1 YLVNP
6 DLALPEAAE
15 RFVATGKLRASDEV
29 DWDEARVL
37 HTGSLFEMGV
47 PLDRLLPPAART
59 GGVPWAVTFH
69 DLIPLLMPE
78 SYLEDPGRARRSCS
92 TSGASTGGRTWS
104 RSWTPGAASTPGSGV
119 ATRWSCRPFPIRWN
133 GTICSTGPGNWGSPT
148 GCVSPDSS
156 PTTCCSSS
164 IR

>member
-78 SYLEDPGRARRSCS
+78 SYLEDPGRARRYRARIQLLRAADAVL
-92 TSGASTGGRTWS
+92 TNS
-104 RSWTPGAASTPGSGV
+104 R
-119 ATRWSCRPFPIRWN
+119 ATRDDAIAHLGLEPDRVVVA
-133 GTICSTGPGNWGSPT
+133 GTGTAGQFVPP
-148 GCVSPDSS
+148 
-156 PTTCCSSS
+156 
-164 IR
+164 